1 MEPVPW
7 RSLLEAAEPA
17 GRMATSALRMVTAD
31 LLVQRMQ
38 VTCRCSLPSPVGCSP
53 SSGNLRPLEI
63 AVQHLVERCLVGKD
77 QESLVEPGS
86 AEEAAQAADTMAAAA
101 AFRHTAYP
109 SFAKEQP
116 AVDLAAPALSEE
128 DAWTALAA
136 MDSSMALDETCLGSC
151 CQRPWWP
158 VGTQGKAK
166 LLASAQLAHCSVSG
180 SLPVVLEPA
189 ATRGSSPS
197 RPELLAS

>member
-1 MEPVPW
+1 MESAPW
-7 RSLLEAAEPA
+7 RSLLEAAEPV
-17 GRMATSALRMVTAD
+17 GRMATSALRTVTAD
-31 LLVQRMQ
+31 LPFQRMQ

-63 AVQHLVERCLVGKD
+63 AVRHLVARCLEGKD

-101 AFRHTAYP
+101 AAFRHTACP

-116 AVDLAAPALSEE
+116 AVDFAAPALCENP
-128 DAWTALAA
+128 WTASVA
-136 MDSSMALDETCLGSC
+136 MDSSMALDETCLGS

-166 LLASAQLAHCSVSG
+166 LLATAHLAHCSVSG

-197 RPELLAS
+197 RPGLLAS